1 MSRRLIFLILGILF
15 LFSVS
20 AFATESRLAAMANSG
35 TYLKDDAGIF
45 LYPGTMGMYKKLI
58 IAEHFNGSISGD
70 DVGPFSYGSVN
81 RVGIIFPVHGS
92 GVLAVF
98 AGDGQE
104 SFSVGG
110 TINTQPTTRFLV
122 GWGTNTGNASV
133 GLQVDFSGVREESNT
148 PPPQAG
154 GATIFT
160 ASTWGIAVG
169 LSTPMG
175 DLNNLDLGFRIRIG
189 SYEEK
194 DDTAT
199 ANAVSHKSDGNTTLS
214 FVGRDY
220 YALNDYV
227 NLVPAAKFGVSTQKD
242 IDFSGDTARFKNSET
257 VIEIGLALETKPT
270 ENSEL
275 IGGAGY
281 RSSKTKLRELTH
293 GTPGGADSVS
303 FETTD
308 AHLPFAFLAFE
319 TQVKSWMHFRLG
331 VEKTIDVT
339 KEEVTGPP
347 GALLPNAKLNESK
360 QGSSSLDYAVGVGI
374 RAGAVTMDAVVE
386 NDFFNNGPHFLSG
399 GTVAGGGIFPR
410 VTFTYNFK

>member
-1 MSRRLIFLILGILF
+1 MSRRLIFLTIGLLL
-15 LFSVS
+15 LFSLS
-20 AFATESRLAAMANSG
+20 ALATESRLAAMANSG

-45 LYPGTMGMYKKLI
+45 LYPGTMMMYKKMI
-58 IAEHFNGSISGD
+58 IAEHFGNSTSGS
-70 DVGPFSYGSVN
+70 VGPFGYGDQH
-81 RVGIIFPVHGS
+81 RVGIIFPVS
-92 GVLAVF
+92 SSVLAVF
-98 AGDGQE
+98 AGDGEE
-104 SFSVGG
+104 SFTVGG
-110 TINTQPTTRFLV
+110 SMSTQPTTRFLV

-133 GLQVDFSGVREESNT
+133 GLQVDFSGVREEF
-148 PPPQAG
+148 PGVPQAG

-189 SYEEK
+189 KYEEK

-199 ANAVSHKSDGNTTLS
+199 ANAVFNKSDGNTTLS

-242 IDFSGDTARFKNSET
+242 LDDFSADTARFKNT
-257 VIEIGLALETKPT
+257 ITAIEVGLALETKPN

-281 RSSKTKLRELTH
+281 RSTKTKFAELTH
-293 GTPGGADSVS
+293 GTAGGADSVS
-303 FETTD
+303 FSSTD
-308 AHLPFAFLAFE
+308 SHLPFAFLAFE
-319 TQVKSWMHFRLG
+319 TQVKSWLHFRLG

-339 KEEVTGPP
+339 KEEVE
-347 GALLPNAKLNESK
+347 GATVILPNAKLNESK
-360 QGSSSLDYAVGVGI
+360 QGSSSLAYAFGVGI
-374 RAGAVTMDAVVE
+374 HAGAVTMDAVVE
-386 NDFFNNGPHFLSG
+386 NEWLNNGPNFLSG
-399 GTVAGGGIFPR
+399 EDTDNGQLFPR
-410 VTFTYNFK
+410 ITFTYNFK